1 MSEQDF
7 YIADPRLPD
16 NQIKFKFD
24 RQLLQNRKVMENQAY
39 KNDVAEVDDQNH
51 QIRQQTTTTPND
63 GTTEKDNKDNS
74 STSSFNNPHFRYGWG
89 KLTPKLLQ
97 VFNKPVWFLVFLCI
111 AGVAQGLVVTGVAFT
126 ILTSIEKQFGFS
138 SSHVALFG
146 TVYDTAYGVFCV
158 FVGYIGHRHKPR
170 FLGYGLVIMTFGAV
184 LTSVP
189 KYIIGTYDAGTERD
203 VDFCRFSTTSTVQP
217 ECGGKSEWYF
227 TLIFLAG
234 NALLGIGATPLYVL
248 GPAHLDEITDRGKN
262 GLYVGIYYAA
272 AAVGPALGFIIG
284 LPILNTWVDLK
295 QPENSNLS
303 TDDRNWVG
311 AWWIG
316 YLVGAVILLLPAL
329 PMLGFPKHFPNAEKV
344 RQKKNELEDTIKE
357 VKIIFICFIYSKLCV
372 TS

>member
-1 MSEQDF
+1 MSEPDF

-24 RQLLQNRKVMENQAY
+24 RQLLQNRKVMQNPAY
-39 KNDVAEVDDQNH
+39 KNDVPEVDDLNH
-51 QIRQQTTTTPND
+51 QIRPQT
-63 GTTEKDNKDNS
+63 TTEKDSKDNS
-74 STSSFNNPHFRYGWG
+74 SSSSFNNPSFRYGWG

-97 VFNKPVWFLVFLCI
+97 FLNKPVWFLVFLCI

-146 TVYDTAYGVFCV
+146 TVYDTAYGLFCV
-158 FVGYIGHRHKPR
+158 FVGYVGHRHKPQ
-170 FLGYGLVIMTFGAV
+170 FLGYGLIIMTFGAV

-189 KYIIGTYDAGTERD
+189 KYIIGTYRAGTERD
-203 VDFCRFSTTSTVQP
+203 VDFCRFSTTPAVP
-217 ECGGKSEWYF
+217 RDCGGKSEWYY

-234 NALLGIGATPLYVL
+234 NALLGIGATPLYIL

-262 GLYVGIYYAA
+262 GLYVGIFYAA

-295 QPENSNLS
+295 QVCMIVNSSYSSVS
-303 TDDRNWVG
+303 T
-311 AWWIG
+311 
-316 YLVGAVILLLPAL
+316 
-329 PMLGFPKHFPNAEKV
+329 
-344 RQKKNELEDTIKE
+344 LEFNITIP
-357 VKIIFICFIYSKLCV
+357 S
-372 TS
+372 

>member
-1 MSEQDF
+1 MVF
-7 YIADPRLPD
+7 H
-16 NQIKFKFD
+16 
-24 RQLLQNRKVMENQAY
+24 
-39 KNDVAEVDDQNH
+39 VD
-51 QIRQQTTTTPND
+51 IFSGKR
-63 GTTEKDNKDNS
+63 
-74 STSSFNNPHFRYGWG
+74 TSWDWCYS
-89 KLTPKLLQ
+89 
-97 VFNKPVWFLVFLCI
+97 
-111 AGVAQGLVVTGVAFT
+111 
-126 ILTSIEKQFGFS
+126 
-138 SSHVALFG
+138 
-146 TVYDTAYGVFCV
+146 
-158 FVGYIGHRHKPR
+158 
-170 FLGYGLVIMTFGAV
+170 
-184 LTSVP
+184 
-189 KYIIGTYDAGTERD
+189 
-203 VDFCRFSTTSTVQP
+203 
-217 ECGGKSEWYF
+217 
-227 TLIFLAG
+227 
-234 NALLGIGATPLYVL
+234 LYVL